1 MRQLLFLII
10 LGSMCTVQITILYTN
25 ILTVIRFAL
34 YLFMSEM
41 TLKKYA
47 NDLLFMI
54 ISVYVECNFFAMG
67 CKGN

>member
-1 MRQLLFLII
+1 
-10 LGSMCTVQITILYTN
+10 MCTVQITILYTN

-47 NDLLFMI
+47 NEN
-54 ISVYVECNFFAMG
+54 ECNFLQWDAKETKDLSQVFLHP
-67 CKGN
+67 C